1 MRPAGAPEGPGWA
14 GGAPGWLAGAPG
26 GPGRA
31 GAPGGPGRAGAA
43 PGYSEGG
50 PEDPGWAGGAPGW
63 RAGGT
68 GDPVWAG
75 GGPSRAGARGS
86 FRARLVWSFVAVVA
100 GVAVLIGVITLSLV
114 RLVPARGL
122 EQQLADQAEA
132 ITGNPR
138 GFEPCLAAA
147 ALQPVG
153 TELYLVGADGATRRP
168 GCAGLGRR
176 RPGWPQVPAP
186 AGVRGTDLAAGA
198 TVTGVRD
205 GIAYALAPVPRP
217 GLRSAAGVLLV
228 HRTTALGSGL
238 VGLIGRRLL
247 LAALL
252 AVAVAAGVAWL
263 VADRLTAPL
272 ARLVAAARRLGAGDL
287 STRVGPGGDE
297 DVAELAELAVA
308 FDDMAAALEHEQAEQ
323 KAFLASV
330 GHELKTPLTTVQ
342 GWTEALLDG
351 TADTPQARR
360 QGLERIHAETLR
372 LARLVQD
379 LLDLA
384 RLGRGQFAVALVDAD
399 VAAVLHEA
407 AGAAADRAA
416 RAGVPVQQ
424 LLEGPLDAHVDPGR
438 LRQVLDN
445 LLDNATRSSPAGQPV
460 VVMARSLP
468 GGQVEAAVVDRG
480 PGIAAE
486 DLPRAFDRGYLW
498 SRYRGTRTVG
508 SGLGLAIVKALC
520 DAMGIAIRA
529 EEARG
534 GGTVFRLL
542 LPAPR
547 GAATWGPARVDLPA
561 TPDRS

>member
-1 MRPAGAPEGPGWA
+1 MSPH
-14 GGAPGWLAGAPG
+14 
-26 GPGRA
+26 
-31 GAPGGPGRAGAA
+31 
-43 PGYSEGG
+43 
-50 PEDPGWAGGAPGW
+50 
-63 RAGGT
+63 
-68 GDPVWAG
+68 
-75 GGPSRAGARGS
+75 GS
-86 FRARLVWSFVAVVA
+86 FRGRLVWSFVAVVA

-132 ITGNPR
+132 VAGSPR
-138 GFEPCLAAA
+138 GVEACLAAA

-153 TELYLVGADGATRRP
+153 TELYLVAANGAVRRP
-168 GCAGLGRR
+168 GCPLRRVLR
-176 RPGWPQVPAP
+176 RPGQPLVPAP
-186 AGVRGTDLAAGA
+186 AGVGGADLAAGA

-205 GIAYALAPVPRP
+205 GIAFALAPVPEPAPRN
-217 GLRSAAGVLLV
+217 AAGVLLA
-228 HRTTALGSGL
+228 HRTGALGAGL

-272 ARLVAAARRLGAGDL
+272 ARLVAAARRLGSGDL
-287 STRVGPGGDE
+287 STRVGPGAGQE
-297 DVAELAELAVA
+297 PAELAELATA

-351 TADTPQARR
+351 TVDSPGGRR
-360 QGLERIHAETLR
+360 EGLERIHAETLR

-384 RLGRGQFAVALVDAD
+384 RLGRGQFAVALVDTDA
-399 VAAVLHEA
+399 AAVLREA
-407 AGAAADRAA
+407 AGAAAARAA

-424 LLEGPLDAHVDPGR
+424 LLDQPLAAHVDPGR

-460 VVMARSLP
+460 VVMARPLP
-468 GGQVEAAVVDRG
+468 DGRVEAAVVDRG

-520 DAMGIAIRA
+520 DAMGVAVRA
-529 EEARG
+529 EQAPG
-534 GGTVFRLL
+534 GGTVFRLV

-547 GAATWGPARVDLPA
+547 GAASWGPARRSLPA
-561 TPDRS
+561 ATEPT